1 MNKLRSWS
9 SVGIFVPMIYIHI
22 PFCKQACHYCD
33 FHFSTS
39 LQYKTEMVSALL
51 REIELRSPYL
61 EDRKIES
68 IYFGGGTPSLL
79 DVGEISRIIDAVAKQ
94 FDISNHAEITLEANP
109 DDLNSAKVN
118 ALRSTSV
125 NRFSIGIQSFF
136 EEDLKW
142 MNRAHTRQEA
152 SAAIMRVQ
160 DAGFENITCDLIY
173 GYPLLTDEKW
183 RYNMQ
188 QLIDYAIPH
197 ISSYSMTVEAK
208 TALDHFIKKGLSPA
222 IDSDQAADQMNLL
235 IETLKG
241 AGYEQYEIS
250 NFAKNGL
257 YARHNTNYWKGKH
270 YLGIGPS
277 AHSFNGNSRSW
288 NIANNAK
295 YIGSIQTN
303 QLPLEIEHLS
313 VRDQINECI
322 MTSLRTMWG
331 LDLEQLEK
339 NFDYA
344 VKSKIIEDAAPFLE
358 QQQLILDDNTLRL
371 TDAGKLMADHIMSEL
386 FIIENWQ

>member
-1 MNKLRSWS
+1 
-9 SVGIFVPMIYIHI
+9 MIYVHI

-39 LQYKTEMVSALL
+39 LQYKSEMINALL
-51 REIELRSPYL
+51 QEIELRAPYL
-61 EDRKIES
+61 EEKKIES

-79 DVGEISRIIDAVAKQ
+79 EGDEIAQIIDTIAKH
-94 FDISNHAEITLEANP
+94 FDIANNAEITLEANP
-109 DDLNSAKVN
+109 DDLNQAKVKS
-118 ALRSTSV
+118 LRNTPI

-142 MNRAHTRQEA
+142 MNRAHNQQEA
-152 SAAIMRVQ
+152 TASIMRVQ

-183 RYNMQ
+183 RHNMQ
-188 QLIDYAIPH
+188 QLIDFAIPH
-197 ISSYSMTVEAK
+197 ISSYSMTVESK
-208 TALDHFIKKGLSPA
+208 TALDHFIKKGISPA

-235 IETLKG
+235 INTLKT

-250 NFAKNGL
+250 NFAKNKQ

-277 AHSFNGNSRSW
+277 AHSFNGTARSW
-288 NIANNAK
+288 NISNNAK
-295 YIGSIQTN
+295 YISSIHSN
-303 QLPLEIEHLS
+303 QLPLEVEQLS
-313 VRDQINECI
+313 TLDQINECI

-331 LDLEQLEK
+331 LDLTELENRFGQSVK
-339 NFDYA
+339 NS
-344 VKSKIIEDAAPFLE
+344 VLEDAALFIAEKNLV
-358 QQQLILDDNTLRL
+358 LDDNKLCL
-371 TDAGKLMADHIMSEL
+371 TDTGKLMADHIMSAL
-386 FIIENWQ
+386 FIIEN

>member
-1 MNKLRSWS
+1 MNKRRSWTS
-9 SVGIFVPMIYIHI
+9 LGIFVPMIYIHI

-39 LQYKTEMVSALL
+39 LQYKTEMVNALL

-61 EDRKIES
+61 EDRKVES

-79 DVGEISRIIDAVAKQ
+79 EPDEISRIIDAVAKQ
-94 FDISNHAEITLEANP
+94 FDISDHAEITLEANP
-109 DDLNSAKVN
+109 DDLNAAKVN
-118 ALRSTSV
+118 ALRSTPV
-125 NRFSIGIQSFF
+125 NRFSIGVQSFF

-188 QLIDYAIPH
+188 QLIDFSIPH

-208 TALDHFIKKGLSPA
+208 TALDHFIKKGMSPA

-250 NFAKNGL
+250 NFAKNDL

-277 AHSFNGNSRSW
+277 AHSFNGHSRSW

-339 NFDYA
+339 NFGYS
-344 VKSKIIEDAAPFLE
+344 VKNKIVEDAAVFVE
-358 QQQLILDDNTLRL
+358 KQQLILDDSKLRL
-371 TDAGKLMADHIMSEL
+371 TDSGKLMADHIMSEL
-386 FIIENWQ
+386 FIIEN

>member
-1 MNKLRSWS
+1 
-9 SVGIFVPMIYIHI
+9 MIYIHI

-39 LQYKTEMVSALL
+39 LQYKSEMVDALM
-51 REIELRSPYL
+51 REIELRSAYL
-61 EDRKIES
+61 EDRKVDS

-79 DVGEISRIIDAVAKQ
+79 DTDEISRIIDAIAQ
-94 FDISNHAEITLEANP
+94 RFDISSYAEITLEANP
-109 DDLNSAKVN
+109 DDLNTAKVN
-118 ALRSTSV
+118 ALRSTPV

-142 MNRAHTRQEA
+142 MNRAHTKAEA

-183 RYNMQ
+183 RCNMQ
-188 QLIDYAIPH
+188 QLIDFAIPH
-197 ISSYSMTVEAK
+197 ISSYSMTVETK

-235 IETLKG
+235 IDTLTR

-250 NFAKNGL
+250 NFAKNGR
-257 YARHNTNYWKGKH
+257 YAQHNTNYWKGRH

-277 AHSFNGNSRSW
+277 AHSFNGTSRSW
-288 NIANNAK
+288 NVANNAK
-295 YIGSIQTN
+295 YISSIQTN
-303 QLPLEIEHLS
+303 QLSLEIEHLS

-331 LDLEQLEK
+331 LDLELVEK
-339 NFDYA
+339 KFGYA
-344 VKSKIIEDAAPFLE
+344 VKNYILAEAAPFINK
-358 QQQLILDDNTLRL
+358 QQLLRESHTLRL
-371 TDAGKLMADHIMSEL
+371 TDAGKLMADYIISEL
-386 FIIENWQ
+386 FAIEN

>member
-1 MNKLRSWS
+1 MS
-9 SVGIFVPMIYIHI
+9 MIYIHI

-39 LQYKTEMVSALL
+39 LQYKSEMVNALIH
-51 REIELRSPYL
+51 EIELRSSYL
-61 EDRKIES
+61 EDRKVES

-79 DVGEISRIIDAVAKQ
+79 DADEIARIIDAIAQ
-94 FDISNHAEITLEANP
+94 RFEISNNAEITLEANP
-109 DDLNSAKVN
+109 DDLNASKVN
-118 ALRSTSV
+118 ALRSTPV

-136 EEDLKW
+136 EDDLKW

-188 QLIDYAIPH
+188 QLIEFAIPH
-197 ISSYSMTVEAK
+197 ISSYSMTVETK

-235 IETLKG
+235 IETLNK

-295 YIGSIQTN
+295 YIGNILTN
-303 QLPLEIEHLS
+303 QLPLEIEHLT
-313 VRDQINECI
+313 VLDQINECI

-331 LDLEQLEK
+331 LDLELLEK
-339 NFDYA
+339 NFGYS
-344 VKSKIIEDAAPFLE
+344 VRNKIVEDAKPFLE
-358 QQQLILDDNTLRL
+358 QRQITLADNKLRL

-386 FIIENWQ
+386 FIVEN

>member
-1 MNKLRSWS
+1 
-9 SVGIFVPMIYIHI
+9 
-22 PFCKQACHYCD
+22 
-33 FHFSTS
+33 
-39 LQYKTEMVSALL
+39 MVNALI

-61 EDRKIES
+61 EDKRIES

-79 DVGEISRIIDAVAKQ
+79 DADEISRIIDAIAQ
-94 FDISNHAEITLEANP
+94 RFEISNSAEITLEANP
-109 DDLNSAKVN
+109 DDLNASKVN
-118 ALRSTSV
+118 ALRSTPV

-188 QLIDYAIPH
+188 QLIDFAIPH
-197 ISSYSMTVEAK
+197 ISSYSMTVETK

-235 IETLKG
+235 IETLKD

-250 NFAKNGL
+250 NFAKNHL

-295 YIGSIQTN
+295 YIGSIQMN

-313 VRDQINECI
+313 ERDQINECI

-331 LDLEQLEK
+331 LDLDLLEK
-339 NFDYA
+339 NFGYS
-344 VKSKIIEDAAPFLE
+344 VKNKIVEDAAVFVE
-358 QQQLILDDNTLRL
+358 KQQVSLDNNKLRL
-371 TDAGKLMADHIMSEL
+371 TDTGKLMADHIMSEL
-386 FIIENWQ
+386 FIIENY